1 VDSPDSTTGSGE
13 QLLDALV
20 ALLRDT
26 GEDITLDLTDEP
38 PTVVVA
44 RTAGR
49 IFAAA
54 WPADG
59 GLFVRLRLDVAPEA
73 PSLEPVSPG
82 SLAYESMI
90 TDRRQLTDLVGLL
103 RDAHE
108 LARSQGPGRVSK
120 LPSSRR

>member
-1 VDSPDSTTGSGE
+1 MDSPDSMTGGGE
-13 QLLDALV
+13 ELLDELV

-54 WPADG
+54 WPHDA
-59 GLFVRLRLDVAPEA
+59 GLFVRLRLEMPPEGHA
-73 PSLEPVSPG
+73 MEPVAPG
-82 SLAYESMI
+82 SLAYESI
-90 TDRRQLTDLVGLL
+90 VSTRRQLTDLVGLL
-103 RDAHE
+103 RDAHD
-108 LARSQGPGRVSK
+108 LARSSGSAPVVDMRSA
-120 LPSSRR
+120 RR